1 MNYKLLWQL
10 EREEND
16 TLKSEVK
23 KLRNK
28 VTVLDTANKIQREL
42 LKELEDVKD
51 TLMRSIERE
60 RSDLYAR
67 GGIRW

>member
-10 EREEND
+10 EREEN
-16 TLKSEVK
+16 S
-23 KLRNK
+23 KLRRK
-28 VTVLDTANKIQREL
+28 IVVLEASNAVQREL
-42 LKELEDVKD
+42 LKEAEDVKD

-67 GGIRW
+67 GGVR

>member
-10 EREEND
+10 EREENA
-16 TLKSEVK
+16 

-28 VTVLDTANKIQREL
+28 VKVLQVSNEIQREL
-42 LKELEDVKD
+42 LKEAEDVKD

-67 GGIRW
+67 GGIR

>member
-10 EREEND
+10 EREEN
-16 TLKSEVK
+16 K

-28 VTVLDTANKIQREL
+28 VKVLQVSNEIQVEII
-42 LKELEDVKD
+42 KELEDVKD

-60 RSDLYAR
+60 RSDRYAY
-67 GGIRW
+67 GIR

>member
-10 EREEND
+10 EREENI
-16 TLKSEVK
+16 
-23 KLRNK
+23 KLRKK
-28 VTVLDTANKIQREL
+28 VIVLEVSNEIQREL
-42 LKELEDVKD
+42 LKEAEDIKD

-67 GGIRW
+67 GGIR

>member
-10 EREEND
+10 EREEN
-16 TLKSEVK
+16 K

-28 VTVLDTANKIQREL
+28 VKVLQVSNEIQREL
-42 LKELEDVKD
+42 LKEAEDIKD

-67 GGIRW
+67 GGIR

>member
-10 EREEND
+10 EREEN
-16 TLKSEVK
+16 K

-28 VTVLDTANKIQREL
+28 VKVLQVSNEIQREL
-42 LKELEDVKD
+42 LKEAEDIKD

-60 RSDLYAR
+60 RSDLYAK
-67 GGIRW
+67 GGFRL

>member
-10 EREEND
+10 EREEN
-16 TLKSEVK
+16 S
-23 KLRNK
+23 KLRK
-28 VTVLDTANKIQREL
+28 KIVVLEASNAVQREL
-42 LKELEDVKD
+42 LKEAEDVKD

-67 GGIRW
+67 GGVR

>member
-10 EREEND
+10 EREEN
-16 TLKSEVK
+16 T
-23 KLRNK
+23 KLRKK
-28 VTVLDTANKIQREL
+28 VTVLEASNAIQREL
-42 LKELEDVKD
+42 LKEADDIKD

-67 GGIRW
+67 GGMR

>member
-10 EREEND
+10 EREENA
-16 TLKSEVK
+16 

-28 VTVLDTANKIQREL
+28 VKVLDTANKIQVEII
-42 LKELEDVKD
+42 KELEDVKD

-67 GGIRW
+67 GGIR

>member
-10 EREEND
+10 EREENA
-16 TLKSEVK
+16 
-23 KLRNK
+23 KLRKK
-28 VTVLDTANKIQREL
+28 VTVLDTANKIQVEL
-42 LKELEDVKD
+42 LKEAEDVKD

-67 GGIRW
+67 GGMR

>member
-10 EREEND
+10 EREEN
-16 TLKSEVK
+16 T
-23 KLRNK
+23 KLRKK
-28 VTVLDTANKIQREL
+28 VTVLEASNAIQREL
-42 LKELEDVKD
+42 LKEADDIKD

-67 GGIRW
+67 GGVR

>member
-10 EREEND
+10 EREEN
-16 TLKSEVK
+16 S
-23 KLRNK
+23 KLRK
-28 VTVLDTANKIQREL
+28 KIVVLEASNAVQREL
-42 LKELEDVKD
+42 LKEAEGVKD

-67 GGIRW
+67 GGVR

>member
-10 EREEND
+10 EREEN
-16 TLKSEVK
+16 T
-23 KLRNK
+23 KLRKK
-28 VTVLDTANKIQREL
+28 VTVLEASNAIQREL
-42 LKELEDVKD
+42 LKEADDIKD

-67 GGIRW
+67 GGIR

>member
-10 EREEND
+10 EREEN
-16 TLKSEVK
+16 K

-42 LKELEDVKD
+42 LKE
-51 TLMRSIERE
+51 
-60 RSDLYAR
+60 A
-67 GGIRW
+67 

>member
-10 EREEND
+10 EREEN
-16 TLKSEVK
+16 K

-28 VTVLDTANKIQREL
+28 VKVLQVSNEIQREL
-42 LKELEDVKD
+42 LKEAEDVKD
-51 TLMRSIERE
+51 TLMKSIERE

-67 GGIRW
+67 GGIR